1 MSTHSAEPIRSVGDD
16 DELAEVIELPGVN
29 APSFYQ
35 RNSGSLPRSN
45 NGITDSHRREKLPKP
60 ANPDPGS
67 VFDTIRSLLRR

>member
-1 MSTHSAEPIRSVGDD
+1 MSTYSAEPIRSVGDED
-16 DELAEVIELPGVN
+16 DLAEVIELPGVN

-45 NGITDSHRREKLPKP
+45 RGITDSHRREKLPKP
-60 ANPDPGS
+60 DNSEPGS